1 MVTDGFL
8 TYNNAK
14 DPLLQSV
21 INSPKSILIFA
32 LNKNYEFISF
42 NENYKNF
49 IDDFF
54 NIKIKIGLNL
64 LDYLDGVYKTKLKN
78 NFDCAL
84 NGEQYTFVDVIV
96 KGKAEYFENNY
107 NPIKNKTGEI
117 IGLSGFI
124 INITSQ
130 IELID
135 ELEES
140 KKIAEKANNAK
151 SQFLA
156 NMSHEIRT
164 PLNAMQGFVELLSTT
179 NIDSKQ
185 KSYIDSII
193 TSEKTLLSLINE
205 ILDLSKIEAGKI
217 KLEYDSINISQLLN
231 EIILIFKLQAIK
243 KNVDILLEIDNN
255 IPKYLYFD
263 EMRLRQILINL
274 VSNSIKFTD
283 TGFVQIKIYS
293 VSKTADSKIDI
304 VIEVIDTGLGIKK
317 DNLEKIFDPFVQQDN
332 QDQKYGG
339 TGLGLTITKELV
351 KLMNG
356 KIEVKSE
363 VNKGSV
369 FKLNFM
375 NVIIPQTPSNKLN
388 NEETDIEK
396 IKFEDSKILIVED
409 NLLNRT
415 FVKEFFN
422 KTNIEVTEA
431 TNGKEAIDI
440 IINNKPDLILMDIKM
455 PIMDGFEAANLI
467 KNYYNFKNIPIIALT
482 SHAMTEDINK
492 IENFNFDGY
501 LIKPVTKSQLFRE
514 ISRFLKHSINTETFC
529 CFQVANNLKQKLK
542 NEIEPAIKKIMQTNF
557 VDDYILIGTKIIEF
571 AKINEV
577 KELEN
582 IGYSLIDYSNNFEI
596 DNINKII
603 TMILSEINIKEEL

>member
-8 TYNNAK
+8 MYNNAK

-54 NIKIKIGLNL
+54 NIKIEIGLNL
-64 LDYLDGVYKTKLKN
+64 LDYLSGLYKTKLKN

-96 KGKAEYFENNY
+96 REKAEYFENNY
-107 NPIKNKTGEI
+107 NPIKNKNGEI

-185 KSYIDSII
+185 KNYIDSIK

-217 KLEYDSINISQLLN
+217 KLEYDSVNISELLN

-243 KNVDILLEIDNN
+243 KNVDILLEIDNTT
-255 IPKYLYFD
+255 PKYLYFD
-263 EMRLRQILINL
+263 EIRLRQILINL

-283 TGFVQIKIYS
+283 TGFVKIKIYP

-317 DNLEKIFDPFVQQDN
+317 DNLEKIFDPFIQQDD

-363 VNKGSV
+363 VNKGSI

-375 NVIIPQTPSNKLN
+375 GIIIPQTPSNKMN
-388 NEETDIEK
+388 NEETDINM
-396 IKFEDSKILIVED
+396 IKFDNSKILIVED

-422 KTNIEVTEA
+422 KTNIEVAEA

-482 SHAMTEDINK
+482 SYAMTEDINK
-492 IENFNFDGY
+492 IENFNFDSY

-514 ISRFLKHSINTETFC
+514 ISRFLKYSLNKETFC
-529 CFQVANNLKQKLK
+529 RFQLTNTLRQKLK
-542 NEIEPAIKKIMQTNF
+542 NEIEPIIKQTIQTNF
-557 VDDYILIGTKIIEF
+557 VDDYVLIGTKIVDF

-582 IGYSLIDYSNNFEI
+582 IGYCLIDYSNNFEV
-596 DNINKII
+596 DNINKTI